1 TTMTPFMSAAEIHRA
16 RVRFHTDQEHALYV
30 EYTEAMAR
38 IARPRYWRRRQRR
51 FLRENG
57 YDLPDDLAQDMHGSG
72 G

>member
-1 TTMTPFMSAAEIHRA
+1 MTPFMSAAEFDRA
-16 RVRFHTDQEHALYV
+16 RARFATDQEHALYV
-30 EYTEAMAR
+30 EYTEAMGR

-57 YDLPDDLAQDMHGSG
+57 YELPDELARELSG